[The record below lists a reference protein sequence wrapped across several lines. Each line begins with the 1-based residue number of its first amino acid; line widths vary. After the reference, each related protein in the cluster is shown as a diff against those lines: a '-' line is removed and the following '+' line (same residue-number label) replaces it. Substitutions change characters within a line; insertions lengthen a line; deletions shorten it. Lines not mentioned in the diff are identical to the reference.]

1 MRRRSSYRKE
11 IEVLKFRLEA
21 AHLTIDS
28 LLSGHFPFEQY
39 NNACR
44 GVSGSTNF
52 PVELAITTLLKRNR
66 GGT

>member
-1 MRRRSSYRKE
+1 MRSGRSYRKE
-11 IEVLKFRLEA
+11 IDVLKFRLEA

-28 LLSGHFPFEQY
+28 LLSGHFPFQEY
-39 NNACR
+39 NNACQ
-44 GVSGSTNF
+44 GLSGSTGF